1 VHRIP
6 ANILTKKVLTVAKKR
21 ALYQLRI
28 ALQDIQPTVW
38 RQIQVWE
45 DVTMGKL
52 HEILQIVMDWEDY
65 HLHEF
70 RIGRRLYSVPD
81 PDDDMHERTVIDE
94 RRERLC
100 DAVPRV
106 GTQFLYLYDF
116 GDSWRHDLLLEAIMM
131 PAPSMPYPRCIA
143 GERRTPPE
151 DVGGTPGYEE
161 YLEALAD
168 PKHEEHE
175 NVLRWRGAFDPEAF
189 SPDEVNQRLWKRFRT
204 AAKTANRK
212 VSAHVN

>member
-1 VHRIP
+1 
-6 ANILTKKVLTVAKKR
+6 
-21 ALYQLRI
+21 
-28 ALQDIQPTVW
+28 LQDIQPTVW
-38 RQIQVWE
+38 RRIQVWE
-45 DVTMGKL
+45 DITMGKL

-116 GDSWRHDLLLEAIMM
+116 GDNWRHDLLLEAIIM
-131 PAPSMPYPRCIA
+131 PESLTIYPRCIA

-161 YLEALAD
+161 YLEAIVD
-168 PKHEEHE
+168 PEHEEHE
-175 NVLRWRGAFDPEAF
+175 NVLRWRGAFDPETF
-189 SPDEVNQRLWKRFRT
+189 LPGEVNQRLRKRSRS
-204 AAKTANRK
+204 AGKTTQTKAL
-212 VSAHVN
+212 AHS